1 MAILEQAQNHDGE
14 GEGGSPHGGAGDS
27 THGLPTAIEAML
39 LSDPASKNNMAGD
52 ESGAPPWGITL
63 EVLQQHFSK
72 HLKEV
77 GPGGSCLPRH
87 RLPFTSRHEGSKCAG
102 CCGKQLF
109 TWAVQVDPGFPAL
122 G

>member
-1 MAILEQAQNHDGE
+1 VAILEQAQDPDGE
-14 GEGGSPHGGAGDS
+14 GGGDGSPHGKGGAGDS

-39 LSDPASKNNMAGD
+39 LSDPASKNDMAGD

-77 GPGGSCLPRH
+77 GQC
-87 RLPFTSRHEGSKCAG
+87 RLT
-102 CCGKQLF
+102 
-109 TWAVQVDPGFPAL
+109 PGFPRLVAAL
-122 G
+122 EAEL